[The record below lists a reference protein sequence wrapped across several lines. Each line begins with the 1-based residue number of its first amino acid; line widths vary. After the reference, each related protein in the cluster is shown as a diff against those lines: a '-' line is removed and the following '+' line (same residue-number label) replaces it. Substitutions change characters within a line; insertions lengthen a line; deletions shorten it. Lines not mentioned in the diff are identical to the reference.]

1 MGTWASCTTSAGAL
15 GFQRFQ
21 GTLPYLLNTGVRREK
36 VLLATLMPAAIYGL
50 TAFPLAGIEAIL
62 LGIPI
67 KYLDW
72 QLVLGV
78 FLLWLAA
85 TVLSYFISLFFVLS
99 KNAIVYEQ
107 LLLLPILLLSGLLNI
122 PYFISQKIQ
131 PFQIF
136 SPLTFP
142 IKIIYHLPINS
153 IWIIMYIIVVF
164 VFIFLSKYMTNIVI
178 KRAFKEGRLNVF

>member
-1 MGTWASCTTSAGAL
+1 M
-15 GFQRFQ
+15 
-21 GTLPYLLNTGVRREK
+21 
-36 VLLATLMPAAIYGL
+36 
-50 TAFPLAGIEAIL
+50 
-62 LGIPI
+62 PI

-122 PYFISQKIQ
+122 PYFISQKIH